1 MGGGGPAAGY
11 QSSSPLGLTWAAV
24 TVAEASPS
32 LSDSS
37 LLLAESSSCLLARVA
52 GGPFFPGGAVADPF
66 LGNPLVGAE
75 AALIWGIFPE
85 GFAWSKRNG
94 IRGGS

>member
-1 MGGGGPAAGY
+1 MLLAVLE
-11 QSSSPLGLTWAAV
+11 SPSFWAAV

-85 GFAWSKRNG
+85 GFALAG
-94 IRGGS
+94 DHCLP